1 MHNYVGF
8 FYFALYKVTIFTK
21 FLSWICNIASL
32 KLKNLNNKQ
41 LRNFQN
47 FERLHS
53 FTSLVGFGLNYYEKT
68 SNLKFQIR
76 SFPTVAPGDFP
87 IS

>member
-1 MHNYVGF
+1 MWDFLFCFIQGNNFH
-8 FYFALYKVTIFTK
+8 KIFI
-21 FLSWICNIASL
+21 LDLQYRQL